1 MVYGVF
7 KVLIATLSICAISS
21 GAFLRA
27 ECPIDTIIVNGH
39 VENAPRKGIV
49 KVQLIYPKG
58 RIGESGDVTFEDGS
72 FRIPIL
78 FFTQSRA
85 HAHFLNGSIPPDK
98 CTRKPT
104 TIVVSL
110 IANDQEYDRVSLDMA
125 KDFKKIEASAYAL
138 RSEILLH
145 GPEGT
150 PPRF

>member
-7 KVLIATLSICAISS
+7 KALIATLSIYAISS
-21 GAFLRA
+21 DAFLRA

-78 FFTQSRA
+78 FLTQTRA

-110 IANDQEYDRVSLDMA
+110 IANDQEYDRVSPDMA
-125 KDFKKIEASAYAL
+125 TDFKKIELSTYAL
-138 RSEILLH
+138 RSEILLR

-150 PPRF
+150 TPIQ

>member
-7 KVLIATLSICAISS
+7 KALIATLSICAISS
-21 GAFLRA
+21 DAFLRA

-78 FFTQSRA
+78 FLTQTRA

-110 IANDQEYDRVSLDMA
+110 IANDQEYDRVSPDMA
-125 KDFKKIEASAYAL
+125 TDFKKIELSTYAL
-138 RSEILLH
+138 RSEILLR

-150 PPRF
+150 TPIQ